1 MWNNNEMDMVLC
13 QYSNILPELRAHGI
27 PTIYPL
33 PSVSHIRDL
42 ANELLSTIELEH
54 MRSNLPVII
63 NISPRSSTDN
73 TPENIQQIYVCM
85 EDFFKKN
92 LMNCIPQEVDNHCS
106 ALTTVEM
113 LQHITHNNKVCEL
126 NEFLTDKLH
135 FECAVGYGIGAN
147 FDNAIRNSVN
157 ARKEAVQFGKSFIQ
171 NENGDMIGPLGSS
184 DRRVI
189 QNQYVQNLGKIAKQC
204 NLSPVTIKKVLAS
217 THAAGSNKI
226 TTHELAERMGSTVR
240 NANRIIQNLEN
251 GGVARL
257 AYTQTT
263 NAKGRPVKVYELDF
277 NF

>member
-1 MWNNNEMDMVLC
+1 MPGVQAGTEGFSGLYVRGGGPDQNL
-13 QYSNILPELRAHGI
+13 ILLDGI
-27 PTIYPL
+27 PVYNADHL
-33 PSVSHIRDL
+33 LGVFSVF
-42 ANELLSTIELEH
+42 
-54 MRSNLPVII
+54 
-63 NISPRSSTDN
+63 
-73 TPENIQQIYVCM
+73 TPEAI
-85 EDFFKKN
+85 KN
-92 LMNCIPQEVDNHCS
+92 TTLYKSSFPARYGGRLSSIVDIRTNDGDMHHYHG
-106 ALTTVEM
+106 ALSVGT
-113 LQHITHNNKVCEL
+113 
-126 NEFLTDKLH
+126 LTDKLH

-240 NANRIIQNLEN
+240 NANRSNS
-251 GGVARL
+251 
-257 AYTQTT
+257 
-263 NAKGRPVKVYELDF
+263 
-277 NF
+277 

>member
-1 MWNNNEMDMVLC
+1 
-13 QYSNILPELRAHGI
+13 
-27 PTIYPL
+27 
-33 PSVSHIRDL
+33 
-42 ANELLSTIELEH
+42 

-63 NISPRSSTDN
+63 NVSPRSSTDN
-73 TPENIQQIYVCM
+73 TPENIQKIYVCM

-126 NEFLTDKLH
+126 NEFLTGKLH
-135 FECAVGYGIGAN
+135 FECAVGYGIGTN

-184 DRRVI
+184 DRKVI

-204 NLSPVTIKKVLAS
+204 NLSPVTIKKVLSS